1 MATGVLGGVSSWT
14 NHLLDMLEHSQKKPV
29 MGSMEMAAAA
39 DGASRWSA
47 IDPTTTPTEE
57 DDCVLPGLYIKKP
70 PDKKRIAPPVKVR
83 ESVKRELYQAL
94 EQKLGTTGVSLF
106 SPSTDGPLITAA
118 YHAGIDMFCTEMI
131 VGETPIMGGP
141 PLTTVEHDIEQLH
154 WGRTSRRFPDKEVP
168 ICIYGRRGEDGCI
181 HMPCFAYKLPRN
193 QGALQTWLSPSQQHH
208 FDETGEIPP
217 RGPCLLCIRYGL
229 EENVLSYGTEMNPR
243 RTSERKAFVVP
254 PFEIKMD
261 MPGGY
266 RSEHCIK
273 PDDSQVV
280 TSPFPRVSGVE
291 LVVKMDETGTKCY
304 VDQPN
309 LVYNTP
315 VEALN

>member
-1 MATGVLGGVSSWT
+1 MAAGVLGTVSTWT
-14 NHLLDMLEHSQKKPV
+14 NNLLDMLEYSQKTPV
-29 MGSMEMAAAA
+29 VGSMEMAAAA

-47 IDPTTTPTEE
+47 IDPTISPTED
-57 DDCVLPGLYIKKP
+57 DDCVLPGLYVKKP
-70 PDKKRIAPPVKVR
+70 PDKKKSEPLVKVR
-83 ESVKRELYQAL
+83 ESVKRQLYQAL
-94 EQKLGTTGVSLF
+94 DQKLGTTGITLF
-106 SPSTDGPLITAA
+106 SPSTDEPLIGEA
-118 YHAGIDMFCTEMI
+118 YRAGIDALSADMV
-131 VGETPIMGGP
+131 VGDVRIKGGP
-141 PLTTVEHDIEQLH
+141 PQTTVEHDIEQLH
-154 WGRTSRRFPDKEVP
+154 WGRRSRRFPDKEVP
-168 ICIYGRRGEDGCI
+168 ICIYGRRGEEGCI

-193 QGALQTWLSPSQQHH
+193 QGALQTWLSPSQQHL

-229 EENVLSYGTEMNPR
+229 EENVLSYGTEMNPM

-254 PFEIKMD
+254 PFEILMD

-291 LVVKMDETGTKCY
+291 LVVKFNQDGTRCF

-315 VEALN
+315 PEALN